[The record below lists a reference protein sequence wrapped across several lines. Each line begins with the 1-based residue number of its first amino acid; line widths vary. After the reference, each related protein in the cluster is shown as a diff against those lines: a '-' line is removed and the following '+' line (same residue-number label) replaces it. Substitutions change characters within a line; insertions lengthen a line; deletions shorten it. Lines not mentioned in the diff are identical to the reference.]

1 MPYFERASQVIV
13 KDGCFTDVAGDNINI
28 TNLKIDGV

>member
-13 KDGCFTDVAGDNINI
+13 KDSYFTDVAGDNINI